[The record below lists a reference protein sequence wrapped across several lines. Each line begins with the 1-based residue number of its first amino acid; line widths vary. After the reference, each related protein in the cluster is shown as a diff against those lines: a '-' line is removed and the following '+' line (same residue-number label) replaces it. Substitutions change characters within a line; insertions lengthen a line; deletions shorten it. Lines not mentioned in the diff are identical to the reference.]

1 MKKLLAVFSFLILYN
16 TAQSQVLLS
25 LIFGEKLN
33 ADGVEFGLEGGYNWS
48 TLTGLETTDY
58 RRTFNLGF
66 YFDIRL
72 KDPWYI
78 YTGTLV
84 KSSLGVS
91 NLTLNDLTTLG
102 VTVEPEEGKYDQQI
116 NYFLV
121 PAFIKYKFP
130 SRFYLEAGPQF
141 GLRSKAFVEFRSD
154 SGDPEVVV
162 RDHNKDAIRSVEAGV
177 AGGFGYKFRPGPRGA
192 SIGVKYYY
200 GLTRVYKDFQ
210 SYNRGIF
217 LKINVPI
224 GAGKKEDFDSKT
236 KKGS

>member
-1 MKKLLAVFSFLILYN
+1 MKKFLIGIFLIIGFN
-16 TAQSQVLLS
+16 AHSQVLLS

-33 ADGVEFGLEGGYNWS
+33 SDGIEFGLEGGYNWS
-48 TLTGLETTDY
+48 TLTGLETTDL
-58 RRTFNLGF
+58 RRSFNLGF

-72 KDPWYI
+72 KDPWYL

-84 KSSLGVS
+84 KSSLGVAD
-91 NLTLNDLTTLG
+91 LTLNDLNTLG
-102 VTVEPEEGKYDQQI
+102 VTVEPEEGQYDQQI

-141 GLRSKAFVEFRSD
+141 GLRSKAFVEFQSD
-154 SGDPEVVV
+154 SDDPEVVV
-162 RDHNKDAIRSVEAGV
+162 RDHNKEAIRSIEAGV
-177 AGGFGYKFRPGPRGA
+177 AGGFGYKFKPGPRGM
-192 SIGVKYYY
+192 SIGVKYYH
-200 GLTRVYKDFQ
+200 GLTRVYEDFK
-210 SYNRGIF
+210 SYNRGLF

-224 GAGKKEDFDSKT
+224 GAGKKEDFDAKS

>member
-1 MKKLLAVFSFLILYN
+1 MKRTLFVLALFISFN
-16 TAQSQVLLS
+16 ANSQVLLS

-33 ADGVEFGLEGGYNWS
+33 SDGIEFGLEGGYNWS
-48 TLTGLETTDY
+48 TLTGLETSEY

-72 KDPWYI
+72 KDPWYL

-84 KSSLGVS
+84 KSSLGVA
-91 NLTLNDLTTLG
+91 NLTSNDINKLG
-102 VTVEPEEGKYDQQI
+102 VAPRPEQGKYDQQI

-121 PAFIKYKFP
+121 PVFLKYKFKN
-130 SRFYLEAGPQF
+130 RIYLEAGPQF

-154 SGDPEVVV
+154 ASDPEVVT
-162 RDHNKDAIRSVEAGV
+162 RDYNKEAIRSIEAGV
-177 AGGFGYKFRPGPRGA
+177 AGGFGYKFRPGPRGM
-192 SIGVKYYY
+192 SVGVKYYY

-224 GAGKKEDFDSKT
+224 GAGKKDDFEPSS
-236 KKGS
+236 KKGN